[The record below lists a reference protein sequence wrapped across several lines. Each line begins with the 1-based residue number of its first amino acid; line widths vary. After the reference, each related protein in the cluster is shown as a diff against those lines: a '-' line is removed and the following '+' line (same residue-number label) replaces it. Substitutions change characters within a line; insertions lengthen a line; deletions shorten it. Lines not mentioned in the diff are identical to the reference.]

1 MKKKIIILV
10 ILNLCFFTVT
20 WSQDLLSFRPEPI
33 SANPENPVKPM
44 NNFEFKA
51 YNKDT
56 ELEKISADLSGSHP
70 FGLLTSKKLYLFE
83 KSYTSQVALV
93 PGNPQT
99 KTVVKKPLIYD
110 SVKKI
115 EKHLLKSVKKGII
128 TNDLANSEFNKTL
141 DVALNILT
149 SDTKKFEDELTATKS
164 IDDKLNLFTNRV
176 KLNY

>member
-10 ILNLCFFTVT
+10 ILNLCVFNIT
-20 WSQDLLSFRPEPI
+20 WSQDLLSFRTETI
-33 SANPENPVKPM
+33 SSNPENPIKPL
-44 NNFEFKA
+44 NTFEFKA

-56 ELEKISADLSGSHP
+56 ELEKISVDLSGAHP

-83 KSYTSQVALV
+83 KSYTSQVALI

-99 KTVVKKPLIYD
+99 KTVIKKPLIYS

-115 EKHLLKSVKKGII
+115 EKHLLKSVKKGFV
-128 TNDLANSEFNKTL
+128 TNELASSEFNKTL

-149 SDTKKFEDELTATKS
+149 TDTKKFEDELTATKS
-164 IDDKLNLFTNRV
+164 IDEKLNLFTNRV